1 MSLPSGPAAIFD
13 LDGTLVDSFDA
24 HSIAWSRMGERH
36 GVPITAEQ
44 FERHFGRRNEQML
57 REIWLEAGRGELTDA
72 DIARLDHEKEAIY
85 RELVAGTFPV
95 MDGGPELLRS
105 LRDAGWKLAV
115 GSSAPPENVAV
126 AIDGIGAHDLFHAT
140 VSGRDVRL
148 GKPEPECFL
157 LAAERLGIPPSRCV
171 VIEDAPAGITAA
183 LRAGMRCVA
192 ITSKGH
198 HPERQ
203 RDAHVL
209 VRSLRE
215 LSPASLAAL
224 LATA

>member
-1 MSLPSGPAAIFD
+1 MSGLAAIFD
-13 LDGTLVDSFDA
+13 LDGTLVDSFEA
-24 HSIAWSRMGERH
+24 HSIAWGRMGERH
-36 GVPITAEQ
+36 GVPITPEQ

-57 REIWLEAGRGELTDA
+57 REIWLEAGRGELSDA
-72 DIARLDHEKEAIY
+72 DIARLDHEKEALY
-85 RELVAGTFPV
+85 RELVADGFPV
-95 MDGGPELLRS
+95 MDGGLELLNALRS
-105 LRDAGWKLAV
+105 AGWRLAV

-126 AIDGIGAHDLFHAT
+126 AIDGLGAHDLFHAT

-157 LAAERLGIPPSRCV
+157 LAAERLGVPPSRCV
-171 VIEDAPAGITAA
+171 VVEDAPAGITAA

-198 HPERQ
+198 RPERQ
-203 RDAHVL
+203 RDAHLV

-215 LSPASLAAL
+215 LSPDSLAAL
-224 LATA
+224 VAVS

>member
-1 MSLPSGPAAIFD
+1 
-13 LDGTLVDSFDA
+13 
-24 HSIAWSRMGERH
+24 
-36 GVPITAEQ
+36 VPITPEQ

-57 REIWLEAGRGELTDA
+57 REIWLEAGRGELADT
-72 DIARLDHEKEAIY
+72 DIARLDHEKEALY
-85 RELVAGTFPV
+85 RELVADSFPV
-95 MDGGPELLRS
+95 MDGGPELLHALRS
-105 LRDAGWKLAV
+105 AGWRLAV

-157 LAAERLGIPPSRCV
+157 LAAERLGVPPSRCV
-171 VIEDAPAGITAA
+171 VVEDAPAGITAA

-198 HPERQ
+198 RPERQ
-203 RDAHVL
+203 RDAHLV

-215 LSPASLAAL
+215 LSPDSLAAL
-224 LATA
+224 VAVS

>member
-1 MSLPSGPAAIFD
+1 MSGFAAIFD
-13 LDGTLVDSFDA
+13 LDGTLVDSFEA
-24 HSIAWSRMGERH
+24 HSIAWRRMGDLH

-57 REIWLEAGRGELTDA
+57 REIWLEAGRDELSDA
-72 DIARLDHEKEAIY
+72 DVAGLDHEKEAIY
-85 RELVAGTFPV
+85 RELVADEFPV
-95 MDGGPELLRS
+95 MDGGLELLHALRS
-105 LRDAGWKLAV
+105 AGWKLAV
-115 GSSAPPENVAV
+115 GSSAPPENVEV
-126 AIDGIGAHDLFHAT
+126 AIDGIGARGLFDAT

-157 LAAERLGIPPSRCV
+157 LAAERLGVAPSRCV
-171 VIEDAPAGITAA
+171 VLEDAPAGITAA

-198 HPERQ
+198 RPERQ
-203 RDAHVL
+203 RDAHLL

-215 LSPASLAAL
+215 LTPASLAAL
-224 LATA
+224 LAPR